1 MAIEVDNNRLDTST
15 PTTND
20 AVFVVSQPES
30 STQQKKRYCWGKLSK
45 IQFVITITLL
55 TFIFIVAL
63 GFAIGFLVI
72 LPNFVPKIVYHFLF
86 ESDLKELHINS
97 LSVHKVDDKGIYL
110 GADVDTPWKLPISF
124 ADAELQPMTLSFK
137 SEKNNE
143 DLFDIAVRD
152 KIYMNGWD
160 KTHLALNNVDILVK
174 NPTNMGVFLNN
185 LGTWLLSENA
195 TVENAPDRLV
205 ITGTGSS
212 KVLGMMVN
220 NCNFNRVQNLEFIAK
235 LMAKGAFA
243 GFNFNA
249 LNTELG
255 ALGGEK
261 SDSAIAAGPV
271 LIDQIDVNVDAKGI
285 SVKADGHFVKRSP
298 INLEFGKINVGINLG
313 SEAQLASVAS
323 LQVNGIKLSE
333 HDPNFKLDV
342 SLIPKIGDAQIVSK
356 AVGSLLAG
364 QYDGIYA
371 GVSDIFIQGPNN
383 VVIPWLDTA
392 LSQINIKVPL
402 KSFQEKLMT
411 MSNPSSAGSLL
422 GDLAINDLSVAMAV
436 NNTINI
442 QPNITIPAFLKAK
455 VNVMPFTAAISD
467 DNGVKLIDLS
477 LGAISLTG
485 SGPQTLAPPI
495 KLVLNPAPEA
505 AAALG
510 KVGQNLISVQ
520 PAYLSVG
527 KIEFQSLAGKAD
539 NLSGLNQMFSV
550 LRIRIPLLKL
560 VDKSPGPKF
569 LIAPG
574 NSKATEND
582 AKALPPKILLSLI
595 GGGISATGNSIIIKL
610 DSTLASLLPVQASIP
625 YLALRLGLD
634 KIEDAVKVELTGLA
648 LKKGSHA
655 LNNTLEITFGS
666 NNQLPPKFANI
677 INSFLKKEEIKTD
690 IVIGGLR
697 FGPSKPDSYG
707 LLDNLNIV
715 IKPITLKTLTAVL
728 AAPPAPGAVPK
739 APLFKFNLPPSIA
752 DFKADAIATTL
763 NPVLQSLDISTEA
776 SKSLKLGTSLSFT
789 NPFPLS
795 LDVPYVG
802 LDLSIDGD
810 KLLRVGIAGLK
821 AEKSSPNTNQI
832 VVTLGFVDSFP
843 SATITKVVGN
853 IKAGNGIKG
862 LGLGIKGIA
871 LGLDPSKSIK
881 ALSELEVKVG
891 SNGPSLDFAKMVPWL
906 TKDLLQKFQLAVASV
921 EVNAVANGLQ
931 VVAGVNL
938 NNVAPLTVNIGVLNL
953 GVSLT
958 STKLVTVG
966 ISNIKIVRGPQL
978 AALSASVTFGRDAAL
993 KEKVKD
999 LVDKVLNKRLALIE
1013 IGGISLGHSANDR
1026 ITAFEQLTLPF
1037 PLPELNLGS
1046 LGGSSGGSSGLLKM
1060 LNKADVTAVPDGLN
1074 VALGINFAGAPFNVV
1089 VRNLYVSLDV
1099 FLQNARIL
1107 GVSINN
1113 INMSAGR
1120 AAQVLNLPIGL
1131 AISKDPSVARSLAG
1145 LINPI
1150 FQGRPANLA
1159 LAIRGLKFGSSPS
1172 NMFDFASLAELS
1184 FQLPLPAMD
1193 VKSLFNKGSSSQSGG
1208 ITSLLKKV
1216 DVTAVAKGLNVGLGL
1231 AFPGVGFELNVHSL
1245 FLSVDLFMEKVR
1257 LVQVA
1262 LDNLNVAAKD
1272 AQILALAI
1280 AVNFAPEAS
1289 NAAQTVATYLNPI
1302 LAGRPDVLPLSITG
1316 LRFGSSHATML
1327 DLLSLIEI
1335 PLPLDPSSLLSGI
1348 SGGGAGKPGLKD
1360 LLKKV
1365 DVTAVPKGLSVGLAL
1380 DNLNIAAKDAQ
1391 ILALAIALDF
1401 APEAADAAQTV
1412 ATYVNPILAGK
1423 PSKLPL
1429 SISGLRFGSSPST
1442 MLNLLSLVKIPLP
1455 LDPSSLLSGI
1465 SGGGA
1470 GKPGLKDLLK
1480 KVDVTAV
1487 PKGLSVG
1494 LGLAF
1499 PGVGFELNV
1508 RSLFLSV
1515 ELFMEK
1521 VRLVHVALDNL
1532 NIAAKDAQILAL
1544 AIALDFAPEAADAA
1558 QTVATYVNPIL
1569 AGKPSKLPLSISG
1582 LRFGSSPSTMLNLL
1596 SLVKIPLPLDPSSL
1610 LSGISGG
1617 GAGKPGLKDLLK
1629 KVDVTA
1635 VPKGL
1640 SVGLGL
1646 AFPGVGF
1653 ELNVRS
1659 LFLSVELFMQN
1670 VRLVDVGI
1678 DNINITAKDP
1688 QVLALPVAVN
1698 FAPEAEKIAET
1709 VANAV
1714 NPILAGNG
1722 GTIPL
1727 TISGLRFGSSA
1738 AAMFNFLSLVKVPLP
1753 VNPGNILSGIGG
1765 STPEGGLMSLLRK
1778 LDVTAVPKGLSVGL
1792 GLAFPGV
1799 GFELNLKSLFVSLD
1813 VLLDKIRLVQIG
1825 LDNVNVNATGAQVL
1839 SLPFALNFAPE
1850 AQNVAQNVAGI
1861 VNPIFAKLTNN
1872 TVLPVGISGLR
1883 FGSSP
1888 ETMFNLLSLV
1898 RVPLPVNVKPI
1909 LDKLGGSSGGP
1920 GLDFKK
1926 ILALIKSVD
1935 VATVESGI
1943 KLGLGVALPGVGFEL
1958 NLKSFFFE
1966 IEIILNRIRLLQI
1979 ALANVNVA
1987 AKDAQILTLPIGLNL
2002 APEDPKIAE
2011 MVAAVVQPIING
2023 DFSKTFFAGIKGL
2036 KFGSSKSTLF
2046 TLFSLIEINLP
2057 IKSEIFQTI
2066 GGGAT
2071 ESALAL
2077 PKITSLTGGFLP
2089 DVSMEVNV
2097 GLQLTTP
2104 LPFAVTAN
2112 IGYLGVDIQFGA
2124 YKVATL
2130 SVSGTT
2136 VNGAGAIGTSLKVA
2150 FYNNAENELE
2160 ARSFVSC
2167 FIAPLLGPG
2176 AGCENHRIN
2185 IKNIR
2190 IGHTSS
2196 QNFVFLSLLSKE
2208 LLVDIR
2214 DVLKLASGGSSGSAI
2229 GFTNGDIT
2237 LSETGVSIAGDLTLN
2252 LDFNVNLNLGYLNL
2266 LLIHNTG
2273 LSTGTAGSPTTMLVN
2288 VVVENLVISNSS
2300 PQRIGAT
2307 INMGTTPYWQEIA
2320 GSLLKKVDIPMSYA
2334 LYNFR
2339 FGKDAASA
2347 VTLFSKVPIFVP
2359 YIQQILK
2366 KLAKPDAPKKPLPF
2380 GALFSGE
2387 EEFGFMLTYLLEG
2400 QYSTV
2405 LLHVWNAATFN
2416 INLGQVSIN
2425 ILDAL
2430 PTGLFSRIH
2439 PVRVGN
2445 YVNNYIPEQKLNLL
2459 SQEGCSSNCNRTSSI
2474 AIMLGPSG
2482 VIGSDV
2488 IKDKPA
2494 GTPGFDGDW
2503 FQSLLEPYL
2512 SGGLSGVLDLAKTLV
2527 IDSPAISNCP
2537 WVTDSFKNFRIP
2549 IAGFLPA
2556 GGSGNARTA
2565 VNNST
2570 ATVTSASAAS
2580 SATSNVIPTA
2590 TASAIARKV
2599 RRN

>member
-285 SVKADGHFVKRSP
+285 SVKADGHFVKNSP

-728 AAPPAPGAVPK
+728 AAPPAPGAAPK

-1327 DLLSLIEI
+1327 DLLSLIE
-1335 PLPLDPSSLLSGI
+1335 
-1348 SGGGAGKPGLKD
+1348 
-1360 LLKKV
+1360 
-1365 DVTAVPKGLSVGLAL
+1365 
-1380 DNLNIAAKDAQ
+1380 
-1391 ILALAIALDF
+1391 
-1401 APEAADAAQTV
+1401 
-1412 ATYVNPILAGK
+1412 
-1423 PSKLPL
+1423 
-1429 SISGLRFGSSPST
+1429 
-1442 MLNLLSLVKIPLP
+1442 IPLP

-2570 ATVTSASAAS
+2570 VTVTSASAAS